1 LANPLWNKRQ
11 DLSAFKIP
19 KIGHK
24 VSLAHGLDIAA
35 GIDHALS
42 IGE

>member
-1 LANPLWNKRQ
+1 LENPLWNKRQ
-11 DLSAFKIP
+11 NFSGFKIP
-19 KIGHK
+19 KIGYHI
-24 VSLAHGLDIAA
+24 SLTHGLDVAT